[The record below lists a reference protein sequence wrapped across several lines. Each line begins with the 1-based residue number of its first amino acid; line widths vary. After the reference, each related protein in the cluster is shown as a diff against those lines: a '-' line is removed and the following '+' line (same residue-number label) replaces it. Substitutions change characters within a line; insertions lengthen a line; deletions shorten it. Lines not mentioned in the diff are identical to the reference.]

1 MICSRQFVA
10 GGRIERCGARLEGQ
24 REAVVA
30 RRGHRL
36 GRGADVPGAEH
47 ELLHLDAAGQSR
59 NIFPGLDQRI
69 AKHGPLHQPQ
79 AERQD
84 HPAAEAGRQLRV
96 HDHQPAAGA
105 EQIPG
110 VMQHREVMR
119 DGVVGQAEHHAV
131 ERLGRDEFR
140 GVLLEQIDVGPSV
153 LRAKLARLLQHARR
167 NIDAVNGSG
176 RSDGGTQRRQ
186 IASGAAS
193 DLKDPTSRLQLE
205 PFGGLLPES
214 RRHEEK
220 PIEQRNDPRDPVI
233 SAGNRAAVEIDP
245 FVRRSIVFAPE
256 PATARSS

>member
-1 MICSRQFVA
+1 MNCSISMLLVNRATSSQGLISGLPSMVRFISHRLN
-10 GGRIERCGARLEGQ
+10 GRIIRPPR
-24 REAVVA
+24 
-30 RRGHRL
+30 
-36 GRGADVPGAEH
+36 PG
-47 ELLHLDAAGQSR
+47 GS
-59 NIFPGLDQRI
+59 F
-69 AKHGPLHQPQ
+69 
-79 AERQD
+79 
-84 HPAAEAGRQLRV
+84 RV

-119 DGVVGQAEHHAV
+119 DGVVGHAQHHAV
-131 ERLGRDEFR
+131 ERLLGNDFR

-153 LRAKLARLLQHARR
+153 LRAKLARLVQHARR

-205 PFGGLLPES
+205 PFGGLLPEL

-220 PIEQRNDPRDPVI
+220 PIEQRNDCWGPGRT
-233 SAGNRAAVEIDP
+233 GG
-245 FVRRSIVFAPE
+245 
-256 PATARSS
+256 